1 MAVARNY
8 PNIPSA
14 SEDAEAVR
22 ETLRKYMPNEMC
34 FEGFFELSRLEKKAM
49 IAEEILKNMQDIRG
63 FQQFAAEQVANAEVF
78 GKLLKIAQSITKQEG
93 KLEWEVRG
101 NYNY

>member
-14 SEDAEAVR
+14 SEDAEKLR
-22 ETLRKYMPNEMC
+22 ELHRKYLPQDN
-34 FEGFFELSRLEKKAM
+34 FEGLFELSRLEKKAM